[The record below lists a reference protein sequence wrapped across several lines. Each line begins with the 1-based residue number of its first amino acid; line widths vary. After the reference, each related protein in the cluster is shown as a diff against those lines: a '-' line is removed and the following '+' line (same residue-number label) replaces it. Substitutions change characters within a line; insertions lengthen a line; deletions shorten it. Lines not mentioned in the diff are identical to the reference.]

1 MLSKSSHSKNGKLK
15 AFWAK
20 GRLNKLT
27 MITTGTMGI
36 SFILIFFLMFAALSA
51 MPFPAP
57 YWEFRE
63 YERNFDNYDDND
75 DNNFHDSESI
85 EFSLEQGRIYSFEIL
100 SSNSGLNPVHI
111 NLSLQL
117 RDPKETIVFSD
128 SISSNGTE
136 PYTNEEDDTI
146 NYATWIHE
154 WYYVN
159 KTAFTGS
166 YTLTLTINSIEGKDL
181 WMWIYVY
188 KDYPIEEDEN
198 DSPLIVIVIGSII
211 FISFLIFA
219 SSLLVLFFVLLPVWF
234 VRGIF
239 SLFRILRPT

>member
-1 MLSKSSHSKNGKLK
+1 MTSKNGKLK

-27 MITTGTMGI
+27 MITAGAMGI
-36 SFILIFFLMFAALSA
+36 SLSLLFVFMFVLLSVI
-51 MPFPAP
+51 PFPAP
-57 YWEFRE
+57 YWEFIE
-63 YERNFDNYDDND
+63 YEINFDNYDDND

-85 EFSLEQGRIYSFEIL
+85 EFSLEQGHIYSFEII
-100 SSNSGLNPVHI
+100 SSNRGLDPVHI

-117 RDPKETIVFSD
+117 MDPKETIVFSD

-136 PYTNEEDDTI
+136 PYTNEEDDAI

-166 YTLTLTINSIEGKDL
+166 YTLTLTINSIEGKDH

-188 KDYPIEEDEN
+188 KDYPIEEEEN
-198 DSPLIVIVIGSII
+198 DSPLIVIAFSIMN
-211 FISFLIFA
+211 ISFLIFVF
-219 SSLLVLFFVLLPVWF
+219 SLLMLFLVLLPIWF
-234 VRGIF
+234 VRCVF
-239 SLFRILRPT
+239 SLFRILRPI